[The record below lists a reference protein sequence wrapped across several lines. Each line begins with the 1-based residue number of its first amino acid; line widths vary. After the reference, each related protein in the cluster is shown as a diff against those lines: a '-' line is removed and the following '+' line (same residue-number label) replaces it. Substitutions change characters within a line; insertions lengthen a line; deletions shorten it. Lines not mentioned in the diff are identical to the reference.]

1 MNKKGFTLIELLG
14 VIVILAL
21 ILALIVPSVTS
32 VIKSGNESADE
43 STKDSIVQAARNWLS
58 DNRDIVNNNSPYT
71 VTVATLQSEG
81 YLEEDIVLPS
91 KECSLNEASVTITAT
106 EMENNTKYDY
116 TYNAPDDCD

>member
-14 VIVILAL
+14 VIVVLAL
-21 ILALIVPSVTS
+21 LFALIVPSVTS
-32 VIKSGNESADE
+32 VIKRGTESADE
-43 STKDSIVQAARNWLS
+43 STKDSIVKAARNWLS

-91 KECSLNEASVTITAT
+91 KECSLNDASVTITAT

-116 TYNAPDDCD
+116 TYNAPADCD

>member
-14 VIVILAL
+14 VIVVLAL
-21 ILALIVPSVTS
+21 LLALIVPNVTS
-32 VIKSGNESADE
+32 VIKSGTESADE
-43 STKDSIVQAARNWLS
+43 STKDSIVKAARNWLS

-91 KECSLNEASVTITAT
+91 KECSLNGASVTITAT